1 MKVWGVSEEE
11 IRAAAHA
18 TGLRIYQDWRGLG
31 ISRDGR
37 ALRFRLRL
45 DTDSRREDG
54 SLLYQR
60 VSQSRGGRRVA
71 SVCWHGH
78 RDFMARIFGTN
89 PDARIKTAL
98 ADYRGVADFIRT
110 YATTYATMYGE
121 GNGWNLSY
129 GQACTCGAEIDYA
142 DPRDLC
148 NPDDVRRGELLRA
161 GLPVRRAAVGD
172 PMVGRVNS
180 DPERGA

>member
-110 YATTYATMYGE
+110 YATTM
-121 GNGWNLSY
+121 Y

-148 NPDDVRRGELLRA
+148 NPDDVRRG
-161 GLPVRRAAVGD
+161 
-172 PMVGRVNS
+172 
-180 DPERGA
+180 GA